1 MTDLTKA
8 IAELRR
14 VTPPNSPWEA
24 GDIGV
29 GSSPV
34 DYHISTILNAVLSG
48 DLVPRADADLA
59 MALMVEPLLKL
70 REGIEADIRSAH
82 HGRGNGSSSAMR
94 EDDRDFRAAV
104 AAAFDALAPDA
115 GTADLAMALM
125 VEKAGKAIRSE
136 AQISPYHNGMTAVYQ
151 RGLSDGFEAA
161 AQVVDALV
169 PASALADL
177 KALRDERD
185 RLDAVTNTLSE
196 MWEGEQTAR
205 HSAEAE
211 LVTLRAQV
219 ERLTGAL
226 KSMPSRVS
234 SVTLD
239 DGPKSLSKDNLGAW
253 VDGITTCE
261 KVVQRAVDAA
271 LTEGAAP

>member
-1 MTDLTKA
+1 MTDLTQA
-8 IAELRR
+8 LAELRQMELTYGQLWTAR
-14 VTPPNSPWEA
+14 EVMQTQNADNCKSIA
-24 GDIGV
+24 TV
-29 GSSPV
+29 
-34 DYHISTILNAVLSG
+34 LNAALSG
-48 DLVPRADADLA
+48 TMIPRAD
-59 MALMVEPLLKL
+59 
-70 REGIEADIRSAH
+70 
-82 HGRGNGSSSAMR
+82 
-94 EDDRDFRAAV
+94 
-104 AAAFDALAPDA
+104 
-115 GTADLAMALM
+115 ADLAMALM

-226 KSMPSRVS
+226 TIAANRLHRC
-234 SVTLD
+234 SVDYDTGTREFIEVGEWAD
-239 DGPKSLSKDNLGAW
+239 EAS
-253 VDGITTCE
+253 
-261 KVVQRAVDAA
+261 AA

>member
-1 MTDLTKA
+1 MTDLTQA
-8 IAELRR
+8 LAELRR

-34 DYHISTILNAVLSG
+34 DYHIATILNAVLSG
-48 DLVPRADADLA
+48 DLVPRAD
-59 MALMVEPLLKL
+59 
-70 REGIEADIRSAH
+70 
-82 HGRGNGSSSAMR
+82 
-94 EDDRDFRAAV
+94 
-104 AAAFDALAPDA
+104 
-115 GTADLAMALM
+115 ADLAMALM

-169 PASALADL
+169 PASALAEL
-177 KALRDERD
+177 QALRDARTALTGD
-185 RLDAVTNTLSE
+185 RATDFDNDAVYQFSKLMKDKMAKSRAKGRKGWNDPTQCSPDFL
-196 MWEGEQTAR
+196 R
-205 HSAEAE
+205 HLLYEHIYKGDPVDVANLCMMLRHYDEPTTPKPEDDLRLLHTEAAEAE
-211 LVTLRAQV
+211 LATLRAQV

-226 KSMPSRVS
+226 TIAANRLHRC
-234 SVTLD
+234 SVDYDTGTREFIEVGEWAD
-239 DGPKSLSKDNLGAW
+239 EA
-253 VDGITTCE
+253 
-261 KVVQRAVDAA
+261 RAA

>member
-1 MTDLTKA
+1 MTDLTQPVAWKYRWKIDGEYVGWRYSDA
-8 IAELRR
+8 SNAHPSLDGFEEIPLYDAD
-14 VTPPNSPWEA
+14 S
-24 GDIGV
+24 IGTL
-29 GSSPV
+29 
-34 DYHISTILNAVLSG
+34 I
-48 DLVPRADADLA
+48 PRAD
-59 MALMVEPLLKL
+59 
-70 REGIEADIRSAH
+70 
-82 HGRGNGSSSAMR
+82 
-94 EDDRDFRAAV
+94 
-104 AAAFDALAPDA
+104 
-115 GTADLAMALM
+115 ADLAMALM

-211 LVTLRAQV
+211 LATLRAQV

-271 LTEGAAP
+271 ITEGAAP